1 MQGSSLEATGVYT
14 NDGSRSA
21 IDSMTMSAPSTR
33 VNLGGANQPKGP
45 GERSRTMII
54 IGADYHPAFQQ
65 IAFVDT
71 ETGELQERRLQH
83 REEAEKFYRDL
94 RAQEMKVRVGMEASG
109 HARWFERLL
118 DELQFELWIGDAAEI
133 RTKRVRKQKTDR
145 QDARLILQLLLED
158 RFPQIWVPSW
168 ENRDLRQLLWHRH
181 RMVQARTRIMN
192 QLQAVALNEGLRCK
206 KRLWRERGR
215 QQLESFQLAPW
226 ASRRRR
232 DLLELLD
239 RLNPS
244 IAELSQAIEQQ
255 VERCPEAQRLMT
267 HPGVGSL
274 TALAFVL
281 IIGRVERFQ
290 CGKQIASYLGL
301 VPLEGASGNR
311 RRLGYITKQGNA
323 LLRFLLVEA
332 AQVSARRIPEWRNK
346 DFHLAMRRG
355 RKIAKVAMA
364 RRLAVQMFWMM
375 RKGWDYE
382 QVRKFGSHAGQPG
395 NRDGVQS
402 NTE

>member
-1 MQGSSLEATGVYT
+1 
-14 NDGSRSA
+14 
-21 IDSMTMSAPSTR
+21 
-33 VNLGGANQPKGP
+33 
-45 GERSRTMII
+45 MII
-54 IGADYHPAFQQ
+54 IGVDFHPEFQQ
-65 IAFVDT
+65 IAWVDT
-71 ETGELQERRLQH
+71 DSGEFQERRLQH

-94 RAQEMKVRVGMEASG
+94 AVQGMKVRVGMEASG

-118 DELQFELWIGDAAEI
+118 SELQFELWIGDAAEI
-133 RTKRVRKQKTDR
+133 RAKRVRKQKTDR
-145 QDARLILQLLLED
+145 QDAQLILQLLLED

-244 IAELSQAIEQQ
+244 IAELSQAIERE
-255 VERCPEAQRLMT
+255 VEKCPAAKQLMT
-267 HPGVGSL
+267 HPGVGAL

-281 IIGRVERFQ
+281 IIGKAERFQ

-301 VPLEGASGNR
+301 VPLEDSSGNR
-311 RRLGYITKQGNA
+311 RRLGHITKQGNT

-332 AQVSARRIPEWRNK
+332 AQVTVRSDPEWRSK
-346 DFHLAMRRG
+346 YFHLAMRRG

-364 RRLAVQMFWMM
+364 RRLAVRLYWMW
-375 RKGWDYE
+375 RKGWNYE
-382 QVRKFGSHAGQPG
+382 QLKKFGSHAGQPG
-395 NRDGVQS
+395 HRDGVQS
-402 NTE
+402 ITE

>member
-1 MQGSSLEATGVYT
+1 M
-14 NDGSRSA
+14 
-21 IDSMTMSAPSTR
+21 
-33 VNLGGANQPKGP
+33 
-45 GERSRTMII
+45 MII
-54 IGADYHPAFQQ
+54 GCDYHPAFQQ

-71 ETGELQERRLQH
+71 DTGELQERRLQQ

-94 RAQEMKVRVGMEASG
+94 AAQGIKVRVGMEASG
-109 HARWFERLL
+109 QARWFERLL
-118 DELQFELWIGDAAEI
+118 VELNFELWIGDAAEI

-145 QDARLILQLLLED
+145 QDAQLILGLLLKD
-158 RFPQIWVPSW
+158 DFPRIWVPSW

-192 QLQAVALNEGLRCK
+192 QLQAVAINEGLRGK
-206 KRLWRERGR
+206 KRLWGESGRE
-215 QQLESFQLAPW
+215 QLEAFRLAPW
-226 ASRRRR
+226 ASRRRE

-239 RLNPS
+239 RLNPT
-244 IAELSQAIEQQ
+244 ITELTQTIEQE
-255 VERCPEAQRLMT
+255 VEKCPEAQRLMT
-267 HPGVGSL
+267 HPGVGPL

-281 IIGRVERFQ
+281 IIGTAERFQ

-301 VPLEGASGNR
+301 VPLEESSGNR
-311 RRLGYITKQGNA
+311 RRLGHITKQGNA

-332 AQVSARRIPEWRNK
+332 AQVSARSIPEWRNK
-346 DFHLAMRRG
+346 YFPLAVRRG